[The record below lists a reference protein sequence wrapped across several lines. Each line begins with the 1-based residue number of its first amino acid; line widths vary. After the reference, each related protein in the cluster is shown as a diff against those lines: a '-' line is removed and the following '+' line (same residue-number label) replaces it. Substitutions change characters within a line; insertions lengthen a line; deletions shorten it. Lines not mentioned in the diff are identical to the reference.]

1 MSNMISI
8 GILILAFTCLNTNDS
23 YSQIGFDLESGIAMT
38 GYNDVRIPGNTGT
51 LFSLSDELRADNTL
65 FYRVRLNYSLNP
77 KNTFSLLFAPL
88 TIGSTG
94 RFGKVVNFQN
104 VYFPAN
110 TDINATYKFN
120 SYRLTYRYELFQ
132 GKSFEFGLGLTG
144 KIRDARIGLKS
155 GTLESSKDNLG
166 FVPLINFRLFLPVH
180 DQLGFLF
187 SGDALAAPQGRAE
200 DVLAALTY
208 GISDG
213 LRIKV
218 GYRLLEGGA
227 ENDEVY
233 TFALI
238 NYVVFGLMV
247 RL

>member
-1 MSNMISI
+1 MY
-8 GILILAFTCLNTNDS
+8 A
-23 YSQIGFDLESGIAMT
+23 QIGFDFETGVAIS
-38 GYNDVRIPGNTGT
+38 GYNDVRIPGDKGT
-51 LFSLSDELRADNTL
+51 LFSLSEELKADNTV
-65 FYRVRLNYSLNP
+65 FYRIRLNYSLNP

-88 TIGSTG
+88 TIESTG

-104 VYFPAN
+104 VYFPA
-110 TDINATYKFN
+110 DAEINATYKFN
-120 SYRLTYRYELFQ
+120 SYRFTYRYELFR

-155 GTLESSKDNLG
+155 GTLESSKDNVG
-166 FVPLINFRLFLPVH
+166 VVPLINFMLFLPIH
-180 DQLGFLF
+180 DRLALLV

-200 DVLAALTY
+200 DVIAALTY
-208 GISDG
+208 GISDKF
-213 LRIKV
+213 RVKV

-238 NYVVFGLMV
+238 NYVAIGLMV
-247 RL
+247 NL

>member
-1 MSNMISI
+1 MSKMTSI
-8 GILILAFTCLNTNDS
+8 GILILAFTCLNTNDL
-23 YSQIGFDLESGIAMT
+23 YSQIGFDVESGLAMS
-38 GYNDVRIPGNTGT
+38 GYNDVRIPGDKGT
-51 LFSLSDELRADNTL
+51 LFSLTEDLKADNAV

-77 KNTFSLLFAPL
+77 KNTFSLLIAPL
-88 TIGSTG
+88 TIRSTG
-94 RFGKVVNFQN
+94 RFARDVRFQN
-104 VYFPAN
+104 VYFPGN

-120 SYRLTYRYELFQ
+120 SYRLTYRYELYR

-155 GTLESSKDNLG
+155 GTLESSKGNVG
-166 FVPLINFRLFLPVH
+166 FVPLINFRFFLPVH
-180 DQLGFLF
+180 DQLALLF

-208 GISDG
+208 GISDEF
-213 LRIKV
+213 RIKA
-218 GYRLLEGGA
+218 GYRILEGGA